1 MAGHQ
6 ERRGLLSRS
15 GRRIAAL
22 SYTARIG
29 ILSGM
34 DDEPRWREIAKAMEY
49 WVLGALVARSMVYG
63 LCIGI
68 KDLVACLR

>member
-1 MAGHQ
+1 
-6 ERRGLLSRS
+6 
-15 GRRIAAL
+15 
-22 SYTARIG
+22 
-29 ILSGM
+29 M